1 MDKKDEHP
9 NSLEAKPT
17 DLVIANINVTKEY
30 VRWNGFFSHWT
41 ESELMQENTPRE
53 AIWKKNKATL
63 WYYPTSQKKYKTPLF
78 LIYSLVNKPF
88 ILDLLPG
95 ESVIQSFVKN
105 GFDVYLLDFGIP
117 RDEDSDITV
126 DHYIVD
132 YIQRGVTRALH
143 HSSAEKISIV
153 GYCLGGTLA
162 SVYTAI
168 SNEPI
173 ENLIL
178 MVAPIDFQ
186 YFPSYDQWVA
196 ALRAELINVDD
207 LIDYYGV
214 IPAEFVKFGVRL
226 LTSPV
231 YLSHYLSLLNRA
243 DDPNYVLRWRLFN
256 KWTKEHIPF
265 AGGAMKQLINDFVK
279 ENKLIKGE
287 LMIREKKVNLSNI
300 KANLLVVSSNLDHL
314 APKEQSIPIIDLVSS
329 QDKTYKLLQGG
340 HTHLIVK
347 DNKLPDYLEEWL
359 PQRSDPL

>member
-1 MDKKDEHP
+1 MDKKDDQP
-9 NSLEAKPT
+9 NSLNTGTPEF
-17 DLVIANINVTKEY
+17 IANINLTKEY
-30 VRWNGFFSHWT
+30 IRWRGFFSHWGDG
-41 ESELMQENTPRE
+41 ELMQQHSPRE

-63 WYYPTSQKKYKTPLF
+63 WYYPSSQKKYKTPLF
-78 LIYSLVNKPF
+78 LIYSLVNQPF
-88 ILDLLPG
+88 ILDLLPN
-95 ESVIQSFVKN
+95 ESVIKSFTEN

-117 RDEDSDITV
+117 REEDSDITV

-132 YIQRGVTRALH
+132 YIQRGVMRVLH
-143 HSSAEKISIV
+143 HSNAEKISIV

-162 SVYTAI
+162 TVYTAI

-178 MVAPIDFQ
+178 IVAPIDFQ
-186 YFPSYDQWVA
+186 YFPSYDQWVE
-196 ALRAELINVDD
+196 ALRAGSINVDD
-207 LIDYYGV
+207 FIDAYGI

-226 LTSPV
+226 LTSPI
-231 YLSHYLSLLNRA
+231 YFSHYLSLLNRS

-300 KANLLVVSSNLDHL
+300 KVNLLVVSSNLDHL
-314 APKEQSIPIIDLVSS
+314 VPKEQSMPIIDLVSS

-340 HTHLIVK
+340 HTHLFVK
-347 DNKLPDYLEEWL
+347 NNKLPDYLEEWL